1 MISLFF
7 FFQETLRSILNQFWK
22 IYDSAIGLLFLLTL
36 LCSVSLGKES
46 DIHEFTLS
54 LHVERKFFFF
64 FFFLELHQTTIS
76 YIPCSCLLRVII
88 LVSENFEIYPNFMF
102 TIFPCFS
109 KISSLFDT
117 LFRRPFSAL
126 HVCILQFDF
135 FHSFTRHIMFPCSER
150 TSGLFDTFLYSA
162 RMLFFDFIYSLLSKR
177 YQVRLTLLSHNI

>member
-64 FFFLELHQTTIS
+64 FFFWNCTKPPFLIYLA
-76 YIPCSCLLRVII
+76 
-88 LVSENFEIYPNFMF
+88 LV
-102 TIFPCFS
+102 CFVLS
-109 KISSLFDT
+109 SSFLKISKFIQTS
-117 LFRRPFSAL
+117 
-126 HVCILQFDF
+126 
-135 FHSFTRHIMFPCSER
+135 CSPY
-150 TSGLFDTFLYSA
+150 FLV
-162 RMLFFDFIYSLLSKR
+162 FQK
-177 YQVRLTLLSHNI
+177 YQVCLIRFSVGHFLLYTCAFSSLISSTVLLAI